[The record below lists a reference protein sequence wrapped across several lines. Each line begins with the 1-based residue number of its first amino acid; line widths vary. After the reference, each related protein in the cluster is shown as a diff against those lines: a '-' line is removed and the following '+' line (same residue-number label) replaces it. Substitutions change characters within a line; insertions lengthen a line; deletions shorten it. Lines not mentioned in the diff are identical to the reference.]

1 MLSRF
6 LFLLLLAALPL
17 APASRTHAQSNA
29 FTQATNPEPNCVA
42 SLLAD
47 TAAIAPGKPFTVGV
61 RFKLAKG
68 WHLYWQFPGESG
80 AAPSVAWQLPP
91 GFQAGP
97 IQWPLPHALVTSGVI
112 FTNVYENELVLPV
125 EIRPP
130 AELPPGKVALTARIK
145 WFVCSDTCLPG
156 NATLTLEL
164 PSGPVTPDNQE
175 LFATWKAKLPQD
187 PPAPFTVEWT
197 RAPKE
202 LQIRVQGI
210 PDKET
215 LEIFPI
221 PPAGLTPD
229 HPESTPSATPGT
241 AQFKIPI
248 ADPDPAGAQWRAL
261 FVLTAPDGTRRGW
274 ELANADAA
282 ASNPGVQPNGS
293 APATF
298 PPAAKT
304 PSNAPQEIAPAAPS
318 KTNSLAGVLWG
329 AFLGG
334 LLLNL
339 MPCVLPV
346 IALKIFGF
354 TQQAGQ
360 DPRRVFKLGLAFA
373 SGVFTFFLGLAL
385 AVIGL
390 KAAGG
395 GLNWGFQFQNP
406 WILLGL
412 ISAVFIFGL
421 NLLGV
426 FEITLS
432 STANSRLSELSG
444 QHGYGGAF
452 LHGMFTTLLGTS
464 CTAPYLGVT
473 LGFAVSQPAPSVILI
488 FLTIAAGMS
497 LPYLILTA
505 NTSLLRFLP
514 KPGLWME
521 RLKQGMGFIML
532 GVAIWLLT
540 VLGQSRGAAVLGG
553 TCAYLLSLGI
563 GCWLLGVLQSRIV
576 ALLVAVALAF
586 AGYRLFVHEPLNAP
600 LKLSPAAESGDW
612 VAFSPERVAAER
624 AAGHAVFVDFTADWC
639 LNCKVNE
646 RLTLS
651 KPEVMEAFK
660 RAGVVLVKADWTNG
674 DKTIT
679 EELNR
684 FGRVGVPFY
693 LLYPPKSGE
702 PVIFPELLTP
712 TMILEAVQKLSS
724 GVPPSR

>member
-6 LFLLLLAALPL
+6 LSLLLLLTFTATF
-17 APASRTHAQSNA
+17 APNSSAQSNSFA
-29 FTQATNPEPNCVA
+29 LTPNTEATCVA

-47 TAAIAPGKPFTVGV
+47 TTAITPGKPFTVGL
-61 RFKLAKG
+61 RFKMAKG

-80 AAPSVAWQLPP
+80 AAPSVIWQLPP

-97 IQWPLPHALVTSGVI
+97 IQWPLPHALVSSGVI

-130 AELPPGKVALTARIK
+130 TELPPGKLTLLAKVK
-145 WFVCSDTCLPG
+145 WFICAETCLPG
-156 NATLTLEL
+156 NAELSLEL
-164 PSGPVTPDNQE
+164 PSGSAAPDNQE
-175 LFATWKAKLPQD
+175 LFSTWRAQLPM
-187 PPAPFTVEWT
+187 PEPAPFQVSWT
-197 RAPKE
+197 RTPKE
-202 LQIRVQGI
+202 IQLSVQGI
-210 PDKET
+210 PGKET
-215 LEIFPI
+215 LEVFPI
-221 PPAGLTPD
+221 PPAGILPD
-229 HPESTPSATPGT
+229 HPETLPSSTPGT
-241 AQFKIPI
+241 ALFKIPVS
-248 ADPDPAGAQWRAL
+248 DPDPAGATWRAL
-261 FVLTAPDGTRRGW
+261 FVLNSPDGTRRGW
-274 ELANADAA
+274 ELSK
-282 ASNPGVQPNGS
+282 SNEPQAKPGVPSPGQISSPESSVES
-293 APATF
+293 AIPASASAKGGL
-298 PPAAKT
+298 AA
-304 PSNAPQEIAPAAPS
+304 
-318 KTNSLAGVLWG
+318 VLWG

-360 DPRRVFKLGLAFA
+360 DPRRVFQLGLAFA
-373 SGVFTFFLGLAL
+373 AGVFTFFLGLAL

-406 WILLGL
+406 WILVGL
-412 ISAVFIFGL
+412 ISAVFVFGL

-432 STANSRLSELSG
+432 SGTNSRLSELSG
-444 QHGYGGAF
+444 QHGFGGAF

-488 FLTIAAGMS
+488 FLTIATGMS

-514 KPGLWME
+514 KPGMWME

-532 GVAIWLLT
+532 GVAVWLLT
-540 VLGQSRGAAVLGG
+540 VLGQSRGVAVLGG
-553 TCAYLLSLGI
+553 TCSYLLTLGI
-563 GCWLLGVLQSRIV
+563 GCWLLGILRSR
-576 ALLVAVALAF
+576 LLAFLIALALGT
-586 AGYRLFVHEPLNAP
+586 AGYRLFLYAP
-600 LKLSPAAESGDW
+600 LANPVELGAPVSSEGWLP
-612 VAFSPERVAAER
+612 FSTERLAAER

-651 KPEVMEAFK
+651 KAEVQEAFK
-660 RAGVVLVKADWTNG
+660 KAGVVLLKADWTNG
-674 DKTIT
+674 DKAIT
-679 EELNR
+679 AELNR
-684 FGRVGVPFY
+684 FHRVGVPFY
-693 LLYPPKSGE
+693 LLYPAKTGE
-702 PVIFPELLTP
+702 PVIFPEILSP
-712 TMILEAVQKLSS
+712 TLILEAIQSL
-724 GVPPSR
+724 PPQGGSK